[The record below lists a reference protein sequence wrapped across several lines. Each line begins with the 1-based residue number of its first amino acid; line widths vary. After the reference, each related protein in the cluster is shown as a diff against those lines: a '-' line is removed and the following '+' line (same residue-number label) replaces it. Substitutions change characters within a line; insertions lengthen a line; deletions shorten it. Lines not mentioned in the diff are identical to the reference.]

1 MKNNGKRENWTG
13 SLGFILAAAGSAVGL
28 GNIWKFPYITGEYG
42 GGAFVLVYLICIAVI
57 GVPVMLCEIS
67 LGRHTQKNPV
77 GAFKQLTP
85 KVSAS
90 AHLLGL
96 GMVIV
101 GIALLCFQQWGFG
114 ILSIAVGLC
123 VFVFS
128 WTMVGVMGVL
138 SGFVILSFYSVV
150 AGWTIGYT
158 VKSLSGDID
167 SNPGNQ
173 KTEVLAGIVMDHVKK
188 VPEPVKQELLRAV
201 KLEQQ
206 KAGKEQKLSSIKISD
221 DLEQAAQVEAIIATN
236 KMFKINIMMPAG
248 QLMNKREFRDF
259 YAEQLDAL
267 VEKKALEDQVVK
279 FYGGMIPVTDKD
291 GKVTM
296 QYSRKLNTA
305 ITGKQFGL
313 FIDNPTYAILFHL
326 VFMLMCI
333 GIVCLGVQG
342 GIEKA
347 SKILMPLLFLLV
359 IVLIIRGIT
368 LDGAVKG
375 VKFYLSPDFSKLT
388 PQSIL
393 VALGHAFFSLS
404 LGMGAIITYG
414 SYVSKKENLFISTL
428 SIVALDTLIALMAGL
443 AIFPAVFAMGFD
455 PSAGPGLVFQTL
467 PAVFNG
473 MPAGPL
479 WATMFFLLLLV
490 AALTSGVSLLEVVT
504 AYFVDER
511 KWDRKVASVVI
522 GAIIFGLGC
531 LSAISISDWDRL
543 PGLHEWLVMTFGS
556 TKGNFFDVM
565 DMLGSNYFLPLGG
578 LFTSLFVGWI
588 WGTRKAVEEIRHG
601 SCNFADVHLISLLAG
616 LKDDPSHNSEY
627 HVLTLAAMWGIFIRF
642 ISPVAVAIAFMHQIG
657 WL

>member
-1 MKNNGKRENWTG
+1 MENNGKRENWTG

-42 GGAFVLVYLICIAVI
+42 GGAFVLVYLVCIAVI
-57 GVPVMLCEIS
+57 GIPVMLCEIS

-90 AHLLGL
+90 AHLLGF
-96 GMVIV
+96 GMIIV

-114 ILSIAVGLC
+114 VLGIAIGLC
-123 VFVFS
+123 ISIFS

-158 VKSLSGDID
+158 VKSISGDID
-167 SNPGNQ
+167 ATPSRQ
-173 KTEVLAGIVMDHVKK
+173 KTAVLAGIIMDHVKK
-188 VPEPVKQELLRAV
+188 VPE
-201 KLEQQ
+201 
-206 KAGKEQKLSSIKISD
+206 SIKRELQRAEKLKELPPFEIPD
-221 DLEQAAQVEAIIATN
+221 NLEQAAQSNAIVVTN
-236 KMFKINIMMPAG
+236 KIFKISLPIPADG
-248 QLMNKREFRDF
+248 KLMNKREFRDY
-259 YAEQLDAL
+259 YAEQLGKL
-267 VEKKALEDQVVK
+267 VDRKNLEGEVVK
-279 FYGGMIPVTDKD
+279 LYGGMVPVTGDD

-296 QYSRKLNTA
+296 HYSKKLKTA

-313 FIDNPTYAILFHL
+313 FIDNPAYAILFHL
-326 VFMLMCI
+326 IFMLMCI

-368 LDGAVKG
+368 LDGAIKG

-388 PQSIL
+388 PESVL

-404 LGMGAIITYG
+404 LGMGAMITYG

-428 SIVALDTLIALMAGL
+428 SVVALDTLIALMAGL

-479 WATMFFLLLLV
+479 WATLFFLLLLV

-511 KWDRKVASVVI
+511 KWNRKVAAIVV
-522 GAIIFGLGC
+522 GGIIFGLGA

-543 PGLHEWLVMTFGS
+543 PTLHRGLLLAFGA
-556 TKGNFFDVM
+556 TKDSFFDVM

-616 LKDDPSHNSEY
+616 LNDDPSHNSEY

-642 ISPVAVAIAFMHQIG
+642 ISPVAVAIAFMHEIG
-657 WL
+657 WI